1 MNKLFILTKF
11 SIIIHLGKNP
21 KKGGSPPKESILVIN
36 KNLRN
41 GELDLYIKSWLIL
54 KKLYILNSIMIE

>member
-41 GELDLYIKSWLIL
+41 GELDLYIKS
-54 KKLYILNSIMIE
+54 